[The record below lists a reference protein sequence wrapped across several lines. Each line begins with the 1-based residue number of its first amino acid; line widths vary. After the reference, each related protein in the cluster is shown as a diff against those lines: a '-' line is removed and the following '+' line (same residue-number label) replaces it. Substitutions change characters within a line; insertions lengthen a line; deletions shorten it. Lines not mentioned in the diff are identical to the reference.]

1 MNFPEHE
8 SPGCFNETRHRVES
22 STPRGAFAN
31 PRNSAQ
37 QLSIRSKSLYQR
49 TLGRTT
55 ISVNHLAPV
64 MQKTEKPAEFR
75 NQHMKRRITMNEMPR
90 KQRDLVL
97 WRRFG
102 CGGWFLVQTACQA
115 SDRRNQ
121 RLVRLQGDPEI
132 RRPRMGLESQTLVTS
147 GINL

>member
-102 CGGWFLVQTACQA
+102 CGGWVFVQNPLQA
-115 SDRRNQ
+115 NDRRNP
-121 RLVRLQGDPEI
+121 RLFRLHRGPENSA
-132 RRPRMGLESQTLVTS
+132 PPSGAESTT
-147 GINL
+147 